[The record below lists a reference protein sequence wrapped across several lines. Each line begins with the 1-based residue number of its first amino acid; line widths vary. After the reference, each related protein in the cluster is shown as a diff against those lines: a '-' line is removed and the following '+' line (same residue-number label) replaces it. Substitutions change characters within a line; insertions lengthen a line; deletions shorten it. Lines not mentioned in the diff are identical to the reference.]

1 MKVFVATSRTQG
13 AEPDDHCFALEG
25 ELVHL
30 PVLECATPETCGC
43 LRAFA
48 GVASHRSTTTAEVA
62 ERELTTDDVLAAVTD
77 SLVDGGWIADL
88 DAGAAAYREAE
99 LLAHEVTADLLEL
112 AARLPVGSVLARR
125 GPRVLIRQLGGVR
138 SR

>member
-30 PVLECATPETCGC
+30 PVLECATPESCGC

-48 GVASHRSTTTAEVA
+48 GVASHRATTTAEVA
-62 ERELTTDDVLAAVTD
+62 ERELTHDDVIAAVTD
-77 SLVDGGWIADL
+77 SLVDGGWVDDL
-88 DAGAAAYREAE
+88 DADPATTREAE
-99 LLAHEVTADLLEL
+99 LLAWEVTADLLEL
-112 AARLPVGSVLARR
+112 AARLPVGTVLARR
-125 GPRVLIRQLGGVR
+125 GPNVVIRSLGPVGTR
-138 SR
+138 

>member
-13 AEPDDHCFALEG
+13 TEPDDHCLALEG

-30 PVLECATPETCGC
+30 PVLECASPGSCGC

-48 GVASHRSTTTAEVA
+48 GVASHRATTTAEVA
-62 ERELTTDDVLAAVTD
+62 ERELDRDAVLAAVTD
-77 SLVDGGWIADL
+77 SLVDGGWVDGLAEDPAL
-88 DAGAAAYREAE
+88 AREAE
-99 LLAHEVTADLLEL
+99 LLAWEVTADLLEL
-112 AARLPVGSVLARR
+112 AARLPVGTVLARR
-125 GPRVLIRQLGGVR
+125 GPRVVIRRLGPVR